1 MNEANVTAAE
11 SYLTLLDW
19 RRRVADIYGE
29 VRARL
34 CRDPI
39 GAHAYWRDRRDDLFR
54 SHPQSPLHVDTRAS
68 FSGLCCFEYDA
79 RYAFTAKIRPLPER
93 RVAVETSAGSK
104 IPFVRFGAVDLP
116 VGTLEVMWLDDYAG
130 GVFLPFRDATSCRTT
145 YGGGRYLLDTAK
157 GADLGARGSELVLD
171 FNFAYH
177 PSCVHDS
184 TWTCPL
190 APLENRLA
198 ASARG
203 TQRNIT

>member
-1 MNEANVTAAE
+1 MSEPNVIASE
-11 SYLTLLDW
+11 NYLTLLDW
-19 RRRVADIYGE
+19 RRRIADIYGE

-39 GAHAYWRDRRDDLFR
+39 GVHAYWRDRRNDLFR
-54 SHPQSPLHVDTRAS
+54 THPQSPLHVDVRAG
-68 FSGLCCFEYDA
+68 FPGLRCFEYDA
-79 RYAFTAKIRPLPER
+79 RFAFTAKIRPLPEKCF
-93 RVAVETSAGSK
+93 AVDTSTGSK
-104 IPFVRFGAVDLP
+104 IPFVRFGVVDLP
-116 VGTLEVMWLDDYAG
+116 VGTLEVMWLDTYGG
-130 GVFLPFRDATSCRTT
+130 GVFLPFRDATSGRTT

-157 GADLGARGSELVLD
+157 GADLGVRSDELVLD

-198 ASARG
+198 APIDAGERMP
-203 TQRNIT
+203 

>member
-1 MNEANVTAAE
+1 MSEPNVIASE
-11 SYLTLLDW
+11 NYLTLLDW
-19 RRRVADIYGE
+19 RRRIADIYGE

-39 GAHAYWRDRRDDLFR
+39 GVHTYWRDRRNDLFR
-54 SHPQSPLHVDTRAS
+54 THPQSPLHVDVRAG
-68 FSGLCCFEYDA
+68 FPGLRCFEYDA
-79 RYAFTAKIRPLPER
+79 RFAFTAKIRPLPEKCF
-93 RVAVETSAGSK
+93 AVDTSTGSK
-104 IPFVRFGAVDLP
+104 IPFVRFGVVDLP
-116 VGTLEVMWLDDYAG
+116 VGTLEMMWLDTYGG
-130 GVFLPFRDATSCRTT
+130 GVFLPFRDATSGRTT

-157 GADLGARGSELVLD
+157 GADLGVRSDELVLD

-198 ASARG
+198 APIDAGERMP
-203 TQRNIT
+203 

>member
-1 MNEANVTAAE
+1 MSEPNVIASE
-11 SYLTLLDW
+11 NYLTLLDW
-19 RRRVADIYGE
+19 RRRIADIYGE

-39 GAHAYWRDRRDDLFR
+39 GVHTYWRDRRNDLFR
-54 SHPQSPLHVDTRAS
+54 THPQSPLHVDVRAG
-68 FSGLCCFEYDA
+68 FPGLRCFEYDA
-79 RYAFTAKIRPLPER
+79 RFAFTAKIRPLPEKCF
-93 RVAVETSAGSK
+93 AVDTSTGSR
-104 IPFVRFGAVDLP
+104 ISFVRFGAVDLP
-116 VGTLEVMWLDDYAG
+116 VGTLEVMWLDAYG
-130 GVFLPFRDATSCRTT
+130 GGAFLPFRDASSGRTT

-157 GADLGARGSELVLD
+157 GADLGVRSDELVLD

-198 ASARG
+198 APIDAGERMP
-203 TQRNIT
+203 

>member
-1 MNEANVTAAE
+1 MSEPNVIASE
-11 SYLTLLDW
+11 NYLTLLDW
-19 RRRVADIYGE
+19 RRRIADIYGE

-39 GAHAYWRDRRDDLFR
+39 GVHTYWRDRRNDLFR
-54 SHPQSPLHVDTRAS
+54 THPQSPLHVDVRAG
-68 FSGLCCFEYDA
+68 FPGLRCFEYDA
-79 RYAFTAKIRPLPER
+79 RFAFTAKIRPLPEKCF
-93 RVAVETSAGSK
+93 AVDTSTGGK
-104 IPFVRFGAVDLP
+104 IPFVRFGVVDLP
-116 VGTLEVMWLDDYAG
+116 VGTLEVMWLDTYGG
-130 GVFLPFRDATSCRTT
+130 GVFLPFRDATSGRTT

-157 GADLGARGSELVLD
+157 GADLGVRSDELVLD

-198 ASARG
+198 APIDAGERMP
-203 TQRNIT
+203 

>member
-1 MNEANVTAAE
+1 MSEPNVIASE
-11 SYLTLLDW
+11 NYLTLLDW
-19 RRRVADIYGE
+19 RRRIADIYGE

-39 GAHAYWRDRRDDLFR
+39 GVHTYWRDRRNDLFR
-54 SHPQSPLHVDTRAS
+54 THPQSPLHVDVRAG
-68 FSGLCCFEYDA
+68 FPGLRCFEYDA
-79 RYAFTAKIRPLPER
+79 RFAFTAKIRPLPEKCF
-93 RVAVETSAGSK
+93 AVDTSTGSK
-104 IPFVRFGAVDLP
+104 IPFVRFGVVDLP
-116 VGTLEVMWLDDYAG
+116 VGTLEVMWLDTYG
-130 GVFLPFRDATSCRTT
+130 GGGFLPFRDATSGRTT

-157 GADLGARGSELVLD
+157 GADLGVRSDELVLD

-198 ASARG
+198 APIDAGERMP
-203 TQRNIT
+203 